1 MMTEDCGIK
10 VWLLTYSP
18 RTGKR
23 IVFKTLREKK
33 E

>member
-18 RTGKR
+18 RPGKR
-23 IVFKTLREKK
+23 IV
-33 E
+33 